1 MRGISGIKQNTE
13 RSAYTI
19 TYEGL
24 GRGSGERL
32 GLLSRSLSSF
42 SMKMKETST
51 WSRIILPSDETSR
64 KASFKSGG
72 GD

>member
-1 MRGISGIKQNTE
+1 MKRDTE
-13 RSAYTI
+13 RSVDTI
-19 TYEGL
+19 TYDGL
-24 GRGSGERL
+24 ERGSGERL

-42 SMKMKETST
+42 SMKIKETST
-51 WSRIILPSDETSR
+51 WSRIRLPSGAISR